1 MKRLK
6 ALLGAAVTAI
16 VLAGPASAQPTPID
30 VAANATW
37 MHDTAKVRFPPE
49 IDGFRRSRVQDFG
62 DQRLDVGA
70 TYFEESSGT
79 TATIYLFRVAEP
91 DVSLWHDR
99 ALISIRP
106 HDLLG
111 TPDHSSAVTAA
122 FAPPH
127 SANASGLLTVLPLS
141 GRSMRSTALAVF
153 PQGRWLIKVR
163 MSSQGLD
170 PAQLGARVA
179 PFLAALPIDP
189 FVPAAPEAAAP
200 AAAAMAPCDEGV
212 TFASATRAA
221 RAKSAVM
228 LALAMNEAAADAVR
242 DALPALRAD
251 KTPGQAPAPLCRD
264 AASQPGYGVYRR
276 IGVADQ
282 YLIGFGDAGISAAI
296 GKDRVVQSL
305 GDPASEN
312 FWVVFANPYKTS
324 FYRGFEALPAPAQV
338 IAVIDGEQA
347 LSSVERRDGKANIE
361 VAPD

>member
-1 MKRLK
+1 
-6 ALLGAAVTAI
+6 
-16 VLAGPASAQPTPID
+16 
-30 VAANATW
+30 
-37 MHDTAKVRFPPE
+37 
-49 IDGFRRSRVQDFG
+49 
-62 DQRLDVGA
+62 
-70 TYFEESSGT
+70 
-79 TATIYLFRVAEP
+79 
-91 DVSLWHDR
+91 
-99 ALISIRP
+99 
-106 HDLLG
+106 
-111 TPDHSSAVTAA
+111 
-122 FAPPH
+122 
-127 SANASGLLTVLPLS
+127 
-141 GRSMRSTALAVF
+141 
-153 PQGRWLIKVR
+153 
-163 MSSQGLD
+163 
-170 PAQLGARVA
+170 
-179 PFLAALPIDP
+179 
-189 FVPAAPEAAAP
+189 
-200 AAAAMAPCDEGV
+200 MAPCDEGV
-212 TFASATRAA
+212 TFASAPRAA

-305 GDPASEN
+305 GDPAS
-312 FWVVFANPYKTS
+312 VFANPYKTS